1 MSIGVEKNKK
11 FDLIVWGA
19 TGYTG
24 KLVCEYIFKKY
35 KKTTLDWAIAGR
47 NKHKIDGLISSLNLK
62 GIPHFVADS
71 NNKKSLLKLTKM
83 TNTICSTVGPYA
95 KYGTL
100 LVEAC
105 IESKT
110 NYCDITGETHWIK
123 EIIDK
128 YHTKAIKNK
137 VKIVHACGFDSI
149 PSDLGVFYAQN
160 KIKENSGKY
169 ASKISMRVV
178 SMKGGIS
185 GGTIYS
191 FLNIIEESRKNKNI
205 KKVLNNPHGLSPNKD
220 LFDSDEEDLKKIIF
234 DSTSKKWIGP
244 FVMAAINTR
253 IVRRSNY
260 LMDFKYGRDFIYNE
274 ALVFGR
280 SILSKFLGYFRLIPI
295 YLISKNKNIVLK
307 SLLKSFLPK
316 PGQGPKGNSRKNGYF
331 KFRFY
336 IFNNNLKA
344 IVSVN
349 GTGCP
354 GYGSTSKMLAESSI
368 CLALDDLP
376 IQNGILTPSV
386 ALGNALLKRL
396 EKNADLKFKIKF
408 L

>member
-35 KKTTLDWAIAGR
+35 KKTNLNWAIAGR

-83 TNTICSTVGPYA
+83 TKTICSTVGPYA

-280 SILSKFLGYFRLIPI
+280 TILSKFLGYFRLIPI
-295 YLISKNKNIVLK
+295 YLISKNENILLK

-349 GTGCP
+349 GAGCP

>member
-24 KLVCEYIFKKY
+24 KLVCEYIFEKY
-35 KKTTLDWAIAGR
+35 KKTNLNWAIAGR

-83 TNTICSTVGPYA
+83 TKTICSTVGPYA

-244 FVMAAINTR
+244 FVMAAVNTR

-280 SILSKFLGYFRLIPI
+280 TILSKFLGYFRLIPI
-295 YLISKNKNIVLK
+295 YLISKNENILLK

>member
-1 MSIGVEKNKK
+1 
-11 FDLIVWGA
+11 
-19 TGYTG
+19 
-24 KLVCEYIFKKY
+24 
-35 KKTTLDWAIAGR
+35 
-47 NKHKIDGLISSLNLK
+47 
-62 GIPHFVADS
+62 
-71 NNKKSLLKLTKM
+71 
-83 TNTICSTVGPYA
+83 
-95 KYGTL
+95 
-100 LVEAC
+100 
-105 IESKT
+105 
-110 NYCDITGETHWIK
+110 
-123 EIIDK
+123 
-128 YHTKAIKNK
+128 
-137 VKIVHACGFDSI
+137 
-149 PSDLGVFYAQN
+149 
-160 KIKENSGKY
+160 
-169 ASKISMRVV
+169 MRVI

-274 ALVFGR
+274 ALVFGG
-280 SILSKFLGYFRLIPI
+280 SILSKFLGYIKLVPI
-295 YLISKNKNIVLK
+295 YLISKNNNTLLK

-316 PGQGPKGNSRKNGYF
+316 LVRDQKLIEKNGYF

-336 IFNNNLKA
+336 IFNNKLKA
-344 IVSVN
+344 LVSVN
-349 GTGCP
+349 GIGCP

-368 CLALDDLP
+368 CLALDEIP
-376 IQNGILTPSV
+376 IQNGVLTPSV
-386 ALGNALLKRL
+386 ALGNALLNRL